1 MKKTLGLRLK
11 SMRESCHLTQKELA
25 EALGVAT
32 SVIAGAETKRGISKK
47 LAKRLAEYFNTSIEY
62 WIDSEAEKELIESS
76 EELELTHI
84 AVNRLIKE
92 GMIKD
97 ETFIND
103 EEIMDMITKSLIF
116 DIKVLLKKKGY

>member
-1 MKKTLGLRLK
+1 MENTLGLRLK
-11 SMRESCHLTQKELA
+11 SMRESRHLTQKELA
-25 EALGVAT
+25 ETLGVAT

-47 LAKRLAEYFNTSIEY
+47 LAKKLAEYFNTSIEY

>member
-1 MKKTLGLRLK
+1 MKNTLGLRLK
-11 SMRESCHLTQKELA
+11 SMRENSHLTQKELA

-92 GMIKD
+92 GMIKY

-103 EEIMDMITKSLIF
+103 EEIMDMITNSLIF
-116 DIKVLLKKKGY
+116 DIKLLLKKKGY

>member
-1 MKKTLGLRLK
+1 MKNTLGLRLK
-11 SMRESCHLTQKELA
+11 SMRENSHLTQKELA

-47 LAKRLAEYFNTSIEY
+47 LAKKLAEYFNTSIEY
-62 WIDSEAEKELIESS
+62 WIDNEAEKELIESS

-103 EEIMDMITKSLIF
+103 EEIMEMITKSLIF
-116 DIKVLLKKKGY
+116 DIKLLLKKKGY